1 MSKSPSSR
9 HLFDNPRN
17 VRLLVRSLVVS
28 CVLLFGLDFVLHR
41 HISHPWE
48 EFPGFYA
55 IYGFVACVILVMLAR
70 ELRKLVMRDEDYY
83 EKNTDVN
90 SDGGKSHD

>member
-1 MSKSPSSR
+1 MSKQN

-17 VRLLVRSLVVS
+17 VRLLVRSLVAC
-28 CVLLFGLDFVLHR
+28 CVILFGLDFILHR
-41 HISHPWE
+41 HVDHPWE
-48 EFPGFYA
+48 SLPGFYA

-83 EKNTDVN
+83 DANSSDN
-90 SDGGKSHD
+90 ADGDRSDG